1 MVADTQ
7 HEEEDFGEIHA
18 EFAWKEQKE
27 STLAAYEILRPCER
41 ADEDHFSLHFKI
53 DQHGKSLPS
62 R

>member
-18 EFAWKEQKE
+18 EFASKEQEK
-27 STLAAYEILRPCER
+27 STLAAHEILRPCEGL
-41 ADEDHFSLHFKI
+41 DECKFSLHFKI